1 MIRKYALT
9 ATSLRLALTCS
20 MFAIALLTSA
30 AMYFVYGKLQEVAVA
45 TSHVV
50 ADASAS
56 QDNIQTLQKLEEKLQ
71 QEKDVVARAN
81 SIVASSQSYQYQNQ
95 IINDLNAFAGKA
107 GIGITNIDF
116 GEASSGTPS
125 GSSPNAQPAQPTA
138 PAPPGLTAT
147 TVSVTLANPVP
158 YDGMLRFIHAIEQN
172 LTKMQISKVGLA
184 KGSEGNTITS
194 EVLTIQVYLKK
205 GQP

>member
-1 MIRKYALT
+1 MMRKYALT

-30 AMYFVYGKLQEVAVA
+30 AMYFAYGKLQEVAVA

-50 ADASAS
+50 ADANAS

-116 GEASSGTPS
+116 GEAGTP
-125 GSSPNAQPAQPTA
+125 GSSSSNAQPAKPTA

-172 LTKMQISKVGLA
+172 LTKMQISNVALA

>member
-1 MIRKYALT
+1 MINKNNLT

-20 MFAIALLTSA
+20 LFAIALLTSVA
-30 AMYFVYGKLQEVAVA
+30 LYFIYDQLKDAAVA

-56 QDNIQTLQKLEEKLQ
+56 QDNVQTLQKLEEKLR
-71 QEKDVVARAN
+71 KDKAVVERAN
-81 SIVASSQSYQYQNQ
+81 SIVADSQSYQYQNQ
-95 IINDLNAFAGKA
+95 IIGDLNTFASKA

-116 GEASSGTPS
+116 GEASTSS
-125 GSSPNAQPAQPTA
+125 GSSPSAQAQPAT

-147 TVSVTLANPVP
+147 TVSVTLNNPVP
-158 YDGMLRFIHAIEQN
+158 YDNMLRFIHAIEQN
-172 LTKMQISKVGLA
+172 LTKMQISKVALA
-184 KGSEGNTITS
+184 KGSEGNTVTS

-205 GQP
+205 GQQ